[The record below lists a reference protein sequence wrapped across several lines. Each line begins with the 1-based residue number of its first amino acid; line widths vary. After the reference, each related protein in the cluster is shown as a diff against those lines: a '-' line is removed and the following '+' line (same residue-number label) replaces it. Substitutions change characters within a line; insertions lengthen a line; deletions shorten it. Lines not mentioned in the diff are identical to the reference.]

1 MAVKDHTLDSKIVE
15 AAKAEFML
23 HGFRKASL
31 KKISERAGITTGA
44 LYTRYKNKDDLF
56 CSLIA
61 DSFSGLKEKMTPLRT
76 DYQAAQFSGSAEQ
89 ILQVIRSEEKMFL
102 DLLFDY
108 YDECVLFFCK
118 SDGSSIENALHG
130 MMEKKSKET
139 VAYLKSIAK
148 VEIDYDGIEMIM
160 TESAHYYR
168 SILEKGYDKEKAV
181 SCMETVYRFLEAGWK
196 ELFEKIL

>member
-1 MAVKDHTLDSKIVE
+1 MAVKDHTLDSKIIE

-31 KKISERAGITTGA
+31 QKISDRAGITTGA
-44 LYTRYKNKDDLF
+44 LYTRYKSKDDLF

-61 DSFSGLKEKMTPLRT
+61 ESFSEVKDKLSGLRNNYE
-76 DYQAAQFSGSAEQ
+76 DAQTTHSAEA
-89 ILQVIRSEEKMFL
+89 ILAAIRNEEKMFL

-118 SDGSSIENALHG
+118 SDGSSIEAALHQ
-130 MMEKKSKET
+130 MMENKSKET
-139 VAYLKSIAK
+139 IAYIKSLAN

-160 TESAHYYR
+160 TESSQYYR

-181 SCMETVYRFLEAGWK
+181 SCMETVYQFMEAGWK
-196 ELFEKIL
+196 ALFEKIL